1 MVILTKQ
8 NDKINEIIKEMF
20 LEISKDYKKISESK
34 EFELEFDYYFKHET
48 CLYINKLQ
56 ERMGLFTKEGKYEYL
71 TSAKVNI
78 KLLQSFDKLVIE
90 HIDYEHLRKV
100 FLYALAVYGEYYN
113 HAPDE
118 ADLSVLM
125 YEGNKSDKLERLEYY
140 RKFINICVMFYLTTF
155 ELELADINNIDDDSD
170 YRIKRLFNI
179 SIPSVIGDFIKLDIN
194 PENHKTVTFTINTIK
209 DDLVFNLFFKD
220 KKEEQIRSILVN
232 MVFKQN
238 QLIRDGSGN
247 TVVGFNT
254 NVRDFLLNDNERAL
268 IIKYSKKKNG
278 IKIILNHSNGVLY
291 HFIPSNLIKAYS
303 EKEKTYPSS
312 LPLTII
318 QLKGEDNIELP
329 CTVYELAL
337 AD

>member
-1 MVILTKQ
+1 MIILTKQ
-8 NDKINEIIKEMF
+8 TDKINEIIKEMF
-20 LEISKDYKKISESK
+20 LEISKDYKKISDSK

-155 ELELADINNIDDDSD
+155 ELELADINSIDDNSD
-170 YRIKRLFNI
+170 YRIKRLFNV

-209 DDLVFNLFFKD
+209 DDLVFNLSFKD

-247 TVVGFNT
+247 TVVGFDT

>member
-1 MVILTKQ
+1 MIIYTKQ

-20 LEISKDYKKISESK
+20 LEISKDYKKISDSK

-155 ELELADINNIDDDSD
+155 ELELADINSIDDDSD
-170 YRIKRLFNI
+170 YRIKRLFNV

-194 PENHKTVTFTINTIK
+194 SENHKTVTFTINTIK
-209 DDLVFNLFFKD
+209 DDLIFNLSFKD

-238 QLIRDGSGN
+238 QLIRDGSRN
-247 TVVGFNT
+247 TVVGFDT

-278 IKIILNHSNGVLY
+278 TKIILNHSAGVLHY
-291 HFIPSNLIKAYS
+291 FIPANLLKAYS
-303 EKEKTYPSS
+303 EKDNVYPSG
-312 LPLTII
+312 LPLTVVEI
-318 QLKGEDNIELP
+318 KGDDNIELP